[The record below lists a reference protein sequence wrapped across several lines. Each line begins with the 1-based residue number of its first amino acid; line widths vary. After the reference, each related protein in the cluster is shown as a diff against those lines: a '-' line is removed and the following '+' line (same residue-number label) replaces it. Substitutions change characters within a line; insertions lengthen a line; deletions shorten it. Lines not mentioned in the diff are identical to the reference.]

1 MSTIPATIIEGID
14 SLAGVATQREWIRKA
29 NDFCALLQ
37 HEGAALSTE
46 DSNAVLS
53 LIATRLDADESH
65 ASFFDAY
72 GDPTKRSN
80 TNYRA
85 WLYDGWDLIT
95 ERHKDV
101 VEMYRGFTVLV
112 RAVEILGVSPRGVT
126 LYR

>member
-14 SLAGVATQREWIRKA
+14 SLVGVATQREWIRKA

-37 HEGAALSTE
+37 YEGATLSTE

-53 LIATRLDADESH
+53 LIATRLDADESY
-65 ASFFDAY
+65 ASFFDTY
-72 GDPTKRSN
+72 GDPTKRGN
-80 TNYRA
+80 TKYRA
-85 WLYDGWDLIT
+85 WLHDGWDSVT

-101 VEMYRGFTVLV
+101 VEMYRGFVILV

-126 LYR
+126 L